1 MPKMNFSAN
10 VMNVFSEMGTDYQAM
25 YNLMA
30 DVALGH
36 EIFDEET
43 QTKISKAKA
52 NEKILEFSRK
62 VYGITDTK
70 DTRALRR
77 ARREHDREWF
87 DVIEEVVNL
96 VVSTGIQEN
105 EWFNSFVERKT
116 IGYGDR
122 ADFYTDVNDTLFS
135 IAQVGES
142 HHDHVLQRL
151 RAGEVTTIPTKRYAA
166 KLGADINRYI
176 TGDVLWSDWIQVLA
190 KSFISKIQEEAYA
203 ALDSAVNKLPVTTGF
218 VDNGA
223 LSAATKDAFDTIISN
238 VSAANDGADVAIYGT
253 RTALK
258 KLHAL
263 ADVDWASDAQKE
275 AVTNTGLLGTYEGSD
290 LILVPQRF
298 KDRNMNTKVFSDR
311 NLFLMPKLDNKP
323 VKVIDEGDTFINEI
337 TERGE
342 QNGRWDDLM
351 TYEVQRRF
359 GVGVVIGRYFGKW
372 TLPA

>member
-1 MPKMNFSAN
+1 LFLASSALLKAISLASFSVSKAI
-10 VMNVFSEMGTDYQAM
+10 
-25 YNLMA
+25 NLSP
-30 DVALGH
+30 ALGLS
-36 EIFDEET
+36 F
-43 QTKISKAKA
+43 
-52 NEKILEFSRK
+52 NP
-62 VYGITDTK
+62 
-70 DTRALRR
+70 
-77 ARREHDREWF
+77 
-87 DVIEEVVNL
+87 VI
-96 VVSTGIQEN
+96 STGIQEN

-190 KSFISKIQEEAYA
+190 KSFTSKIQEEAYA

-258 KLHAL
+258 KLNAL
-263 ADVDWASDAQKE
+263 ADVDWASLAQKE

-298 KDRNMNTKVFSDR
+298 KDRNMNAKVFSDR